1 MFALV
6 CESAEALPST
16 LRVQLFAMRD
26 HIGEVK
32 IKGPLQIISP
42 RNQSF
47 GNQWIAIEIKGNQ
60 LRLRNL
66 SRSTNASSSLLTC
79 RTFVAQARD
88 NRGIRIRVNSNLD
101 RAYVGRLIFSIDDS
115 RPGMTG
121 LKISNEIPTSHYV
134 ASVVG
139 SESPPHCPPEALKA
153 LAVLVTGIVERKKDG
168 EFVGDSTKEQAYKGC
183 EFARPDVERAVKS
196 VLNKRLFFK
205 NSPIQPYFHSTC
217 AGGTSRGED
226 IFGKGSIPL
235 TYLQSVKCVYCTKSP
250 FWITKTKVIPASVLK
265 NVFGGGMPTI
275 TKFDKQR
282 RPTEVVITPPTPGA
296 GEQHL
301 SGYET
306 VMKIGRACGWGLIPG
321 TRYHFQVFK
330 SSGRDFVRI
339 QSSGAG
345 HGVGLCQWGA
355 AGLAQRGK
363 TYDQIL
369 NFYFPGCRIVAPAR
383 KIPLPTAVLRRGADT
398 HPK

>member
-6 CESAEALPST
+6 FESAQALPTT
-16 LRVQLFAMRD
+16 LRVQLFEMRD
-26 HIGEVK
+26 HIGSLK
-32 IKGPLQIISP
+32 IKGPLQIVSP

-47 GNQWIAIEIKGNQ
+47 GSQWISVEIKGNQ
-60 LRLRNL
+60 LQLRNL
-66 SRSTNASSSLLTC
+66 SRSSNVGTPLLTC
-79 RTFVAQARD
+79 RSFVAQASD
-88 NRGIRIRVNSNLD
+88 SRGIRIRVNSNLD
-101 RAYVGRLIFSIDDS
+101 RAYAGRLIFSIDDS
-115 RPGMTG
+115 KPGVTG
-121 LKISNEIPTSHYV
+121 VKISNEIPTSHYV

-139 SESPPHCPPEALKA
+139 SESPPHCHPEALKA

-168 EFVGDSTKEQAYKGC
+168 EIVGDSTKEQAYKGC

-226 IFGKGSIPL
+226 IFGEGSIPL
-235 TYLQSVKCVYCTKSP
+235 KYLQSVKCVYCTRSP
-250 FWITKTKVIPASVLK
+250 FWTTKTKVIPASVLK
-265 NVFGGGMPTI
+265 NIFDGGMPTI
-275 TKFDKQR
+275 TKFDDQK
-282 RPTEVVITPPTPGA
+282 RPTEVVISPPTPGA
-296 GEQHL
+296 SEQHL

-306 VMKIGRACGWGLIPG
+306 LMRIGRARGWGLIPG
-321 TRYHFQVFK
+321 TRYRFDVFK
-330 SSGRDFVRI
+330 SDGTDFVRI

-369 NFYFPGCRIVAPAR
+369 TFYFPGCKIVAPESGSNR
-383 KIPLPTAVLRRGADT
+383 
-398 HPK
+398 HH